1 MKALL
6 AALEAFIQSDDFSD
20 GVVKSTK
27 AGWGGSSYSVELF
40 EDGSHR
46 VLWNNEIGN
55 LYESPGVILGLAQL
69 SCDDMNDFIDQGGSE
84 EEFFSL
90 EFENDRPEIEKDLRE
105 SLTAC
110 IKNAEE
116 VVNWVKTGQVLGRRV
131 SNQREE

>member
-1 MKALL
+1 MKELL
-6 AALEAFIQSDDFSD
+6 AALEAFLKSDDFAE
-20 GVVKSTK
+20 GVAKSTK
-27 AGWGGSSYSVELF
+27 AGWGGSGYSVELF

-55 LYESPGVILGLAQL
+55 LYESPGVILGLPHL

-84 EEFFSL
+84 EDFFYL

-105 SLTAC
+105 SLAAC

-116 VVNWVKTGQVLGRRV
+116 AESL
-131 SNQREE
+131 REGMWKEFEAAGKVYG